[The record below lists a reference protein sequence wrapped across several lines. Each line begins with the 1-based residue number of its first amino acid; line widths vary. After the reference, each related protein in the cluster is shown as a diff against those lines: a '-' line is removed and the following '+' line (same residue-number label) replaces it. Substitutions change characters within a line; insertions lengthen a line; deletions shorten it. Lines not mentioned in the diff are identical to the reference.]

1 MENRKKRKEIMKT
14 SLGLK
19 YLFLAHL
26 PFSAPSLRLLGW
38 KAPRRPTCAPFL
50 FLFHYV
56 TARWGHQVSFISLV
70 TNQLDRSSYSTANR
84 ILSVTNLHELA
95 GS

>member
-26 PFSAPSLRLLGW
+26 PFSAPSLRLLG
-38 KAPRRPTCAPFL
+38 
-50 FLFHYV
+50 
-56 TARWGHQVSFISLV
+56 
-70 TNQLDRSSYSTANR
+70 
-84 ILSVTNLHELA
+84 
-95 GS
+95 